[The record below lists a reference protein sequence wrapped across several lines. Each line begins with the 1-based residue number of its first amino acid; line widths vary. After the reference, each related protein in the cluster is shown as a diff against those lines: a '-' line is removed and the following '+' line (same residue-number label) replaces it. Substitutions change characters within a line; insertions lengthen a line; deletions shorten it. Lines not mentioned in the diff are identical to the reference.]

1 MTSRRLAPGALEQH
15 IDALYR
21 AAWALT
27 GDRHEAEDLVQ
38 DTCANVLARP
48 RFVRGSSDRAYLVR
62 ALNNQHTNR
71 FRRRRRRPDEVALTD
86 AQSDRR
92 GPDDAYEVRE
102 IFAAIATLDPD
113 RRAALVA
120 VDVVGLS
127 YAEAAAMLDVK
138 EGTLTT
144 RLHRARRSVAALLSA
159 ERVTQ

>member
-1 MTSRRLAPGALEQH
+1 MTRRLKASALEEH

-38 DTCANVLARP
+38 DTCASVLARP
-48 RFVRGSSDRAYLVR
+48 RFVRGTSDRSYLLR
-62 ALNNQHTNR
+62 ALNNQHTTR

-86 AQSDRR
+86 AQTDHR

-102 IFAAIATLDPD
+102 LFAAIAGLEHD
-113 RRAALVA
+113 RRVALVA

-127 YAEAAAMLDVK
+127 YAEAAAMLGVK
-138 EGTLTT
+138 EATLTT
-144 RLHRARRSVAALLSA
+144 RLHRARRSVAELLNA
-159 ERVTQ
+159 GAVTR